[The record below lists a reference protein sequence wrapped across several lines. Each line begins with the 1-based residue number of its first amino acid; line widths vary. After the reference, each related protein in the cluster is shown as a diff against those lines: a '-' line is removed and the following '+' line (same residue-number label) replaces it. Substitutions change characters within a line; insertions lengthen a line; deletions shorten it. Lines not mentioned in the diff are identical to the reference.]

1 MQMPAAYPTL
11 PLPAQ
16 PGARIAVRLALVGQ
30 ALAGALRSLRVMPRS
45 VDRHT
50 AERAALAGLNERML
64 NDIGA
69 SPWLVEE
76 AAART
81 RDTLQ
86 SRIDA
91 GLY

>member
-1 MQMPAAYPTL
+1 
-11 PLPAQ
+11 
-16 PGARIAVRLALVGQ
+16 
-30 ALAGALRSLRVMPRS
+30 
-45 VDRHT
+45 
-50 AERAALAGLNERML
+50 LNERML